1 MLTARIKAFVLLNL
15 LLIHVGFSQVE
26 VPNLAEKQTII
37 VRGSIHDG
45 RDSLN
50 VIMSSTEQSALK
62 MTIFNESK
70 SVKISIVYSHDE
82 VFVSESAEEHSESR
96 RLNKSESARYLVDML
111 AVNPDHHFKRFDGF
125 DTNTP
130 ALNGYSVILNFPE
143 LEIDSEQRPIPTSIE
158 LYRINKEEPK
168 QLIRRIEYKSFHEP
182 HGQYLRPKEL
192 LFIDVINNRQGKM
205 ILDSFEYNLGVPNFI
220 FEAPKLEQ

>member
-1 MLTARIKAFVLLNL
+1 MLTVRIKAFVLLNL
-15 LLIHVGFSQVE
+15 LLLHVGFSQVE

-37 VRGSIHDG
+37 ARGSIQDG

-50 VIMSSTEQSALK
+50 VIMSATEQSALK
-62 MTIFNESK
+62 MTIFNESR
-70 SVKISIVYSHDE
+70 SVKISIIFSQGE

-96 RLNKSESARYLVDML
+96 RLNESESARYLVDML
-111 AVNPDHHFKRFDGF
+111 AVNPDHHFKRIDGF
-125 DTNTP
+125 NTDTA
-130 ALNGYSVILNFPE
+130 ALSGYSVILNFPE
-143 LEIDSEQRPIPTSIE
+143 IEIDSAQRPIPTSIE

-192 LFIDVINNRQGKM
+192 LFIDVINKRKGKM
-205 ILDSFEYNLGVPNFI
+205 VLDSFEYNLGVPSFI
-220 FEAPKLEQ
+220 FEAPELEQ